1 MSKGHFILY
10 NSNEKNFTSMG
21 VLVLDNYIMNTIIKE
36 TMNENYTFEFESYY
50 KFKEFKIGDK
60 LRVCDKAYDFS
71 SDVKI

>member
-36 TMNENYTFEFESYY
+36 TMNENYTFEFEMFNSVAHLVGPRMY
-50 KFKEFKIGDK
+50 I
-60 LRVCDKAYDFS
+60 KAFH
-71 SDVKI
+71 I